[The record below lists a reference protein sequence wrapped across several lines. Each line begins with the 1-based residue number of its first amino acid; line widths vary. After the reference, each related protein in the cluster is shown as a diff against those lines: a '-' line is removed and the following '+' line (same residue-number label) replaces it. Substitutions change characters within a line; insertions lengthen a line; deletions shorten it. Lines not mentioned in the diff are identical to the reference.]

1 MHLSAEMALQNR
13 PGGRGLALVAI
24 FTKKP
29 GHCPFRS
36 VVILAKVIPSLGF
49 LAKSAATARGFSF
62 CGEKI

>member
-36 VVILAKVIPSLGF
+36 ARQFLANLYDLQQLQMVSIFVVI
-49 LAKSAATARGFSF
+49 T
-62 CGEKI
+62 